1 MLSNFAGYS
10 VGQISSSEINDV
22 LQDVSACVINSI
34 GNWLPIPK
42 GNDLNT
48 ETDHYYWIQVDF
60 LETMKI
66 VKMDRQINREET
78 DGNAWFM
85 YGPDAGNLR
94 MYEENGA
101 TKVSLV
107 VNTENT
113 LESFFIMK

>member
-1 MLSNFAGYS
+1 
-10 VGQISSSEINDV
+10 
-22 LQDVSACVINSI
+22 
-34 GNWLPIPK
+34 
-42 GNDLNT
+42 
-48 ETDHYYWIQVDF
+48 
-60 LETMKI
+60 
-66 VKMDRQINREET
+66 MDRQINREET

-113 LESFFIMK
+113 LESFFIMKQNPRLGMPFLNEEFIYFSLFFNHENKIPKLDVHINII